1 MIEGLAD
8 LLVFDFAVAG
18 TTEIMGEI
26 VAPQDSVTA
35 LRLLA
40 AGYHYDR
47 GDSAIQ
53 SPPNVVATG
62 AEFATLARAVQL
74 PAKVLYWK

>member
-18 TTEIMGEI
+18 TTEVIGEI
-26 VAPQDSVTA
+26 VAPQESVTA

-47 GDSAIQ
+47 GDSPIQ
-53 SPPNVVATG
+53 SPPNAVATR
-62 AEFATLARAVQL
+62 AEFAALAVAVQL